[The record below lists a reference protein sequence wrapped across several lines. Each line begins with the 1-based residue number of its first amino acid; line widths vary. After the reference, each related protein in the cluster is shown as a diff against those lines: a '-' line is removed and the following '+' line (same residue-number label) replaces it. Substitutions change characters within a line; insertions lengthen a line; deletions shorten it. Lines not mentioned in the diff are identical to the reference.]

1 MSRFHDTASNQHMGI
16 HHRAPVARSYS
27 EIAEILAER
36 EGATISSAEVE
47 QMCRTAES
55 KIAHATRADPV
66 IDHWLATVHRAPTG
80 RPSPGRAAARH
91 VSNEEYGYHE

>member
-66 IDHWLATVHRAPTG
+66 INHWLARVQCPSVERSSPDRATV
-80 RPSPGRAAARH
+80 RH
-91 VSNEEYGYHE
+91 VSSEEYGYYE